1 MKKTE
6 KYFSQR
12 VPVFESVEELE
23 MSLKESQ
30 KVIFRIF
37 IVFAVIVSIL
47 IQVLIEMIYGWGGT
61 GRAIIMIMVRFFI
74 LLHCIRN
81 EINIVS
87 PSIDNTVAIIFMRN
101 VKENRQKFIIYPKGR
116 LPAIAIL
123 DVKID
128 ELRYFKSF
136 WDYKNHEMKDVS
148 ASSSA
153 KKRSIQFLLDRAGWQ
168 KEEIIR
174 GMNLKLDR
182 AFIYLVMLLVTIGAL
197 HVSLFLTIMVSFIP
211 VFIGLNRVNHYD
223 ELNEKWSLEPDCE
236 ISKSSLK
243 NEEAVIYGKVRRE
256 YWDIMIFSKT
266 RSTMILSFEEKVK
279 IENNSFSV
287 RIMGEEQRISF
298 D

>member
-6 KYFSQR
+6 KYFSRR

-61 GRAIIMIMVRFFI
+61 SRSIIMIMVRFFI
-74 LLHCIRN
+74 LLPCIRN

-211 VFIGLNRVNHYD
+211 VFIGLNRVTLYD
-223 ELNEKWSLEPDCE
+223 N
-236 ISKSSLK
+236 
-243 NEEAVIYGKVRRE
+243 
-256 YWDIMIFSKT
+256 
-266 RSTMILSFEEKVK
+266 
-279 IENNSFSV
+279 
-287 RIMGEEQRISF
+287 
-298 D
+298 

>member
-1 MKKTE
+1 
-6 KYFSQR
+6 
-12 VPVFESVEELE
+12 
-23 MSLKESQ
+23 
-30 KVIFRIF
+30 
-37 IVFAVIVSIL
+37 
-47 IQVLIEMIYGWGGT
+47 
-61 GRAIIMIMVRFFI
+61 
-74 LLHCIRN
+74 
-81 EINIVS
+81 
-87 PSIDNTVAIIFMRN
+87 
-101 VKENRQKFIIYPKGR
+101 
-116 LPAIAIL
+116 
-123 DVKID
+123 
-128 ELRYFKSF
+128 
-136 WDYKNHEMKDVS
+136 MKDVS

-243 NEEAVIYGKVRRE
+243 NGEAVIYGKVRRE

>member
-6 KYFSQR
+6 KYFSRR

-101 VKENRQKFIIYPKGR
+101 VKENRQK
-116 LPAIAIL
+116 
-123 DVKID
+123 
-128 ELRYFKSF
+128 S
-136 WDYKNHEMKDVS
+136 
-148 ASSSA
+148 
-153 KKRSIQFLLDRAGWQ
+153 
-168 KEEIIR
+168 
-174 GMNLKLDR
+174 
-182 AFIYLVMLLVTIGAL
+182 
-197 HVSLFLTIMVSFIP
+197 
-211 VFIGLNRVNHYD
+211 
-223 ELNEKWSLEPDCE
+223 
-236 ISKSSLK
+236 
-243 NEEAVIYGKVRRE
+243 
-256 YWDIMIFSKT
+256 
-266 RSTMILSFEEKVK
+266 
-279 IENNSFSV
+279 
-287 RIMGEEQRISF
+287 
-298 D
+298 

>member
-6 KYFSQR
+6 KYFGRR
-12 VPVFESVEELE
+12 VPVLESVEELE

-61 GRAIIMIMVRFFI
+61 NRAIIMIMVRFFI
-74 LLHCIRN
+74 LLLCIRT

-101 VKENRQKFIIYPKGR
+101 VKENRQKFIIYPKWR

-123 DVKID
+123 DAKID
-128 ELRYFKSF
+128 EFRFKSF
-136 WDYKNHEMKDVS
+136 WENKNHEMKDIS

-168 KEEIIR
+168 KEEMIR
-174 GMNLKLDR
+174 EMNLKLDR
-182 AFIYLVMLLVTIGAL
+182 AFIYLVILLVTVGMLYAG
-197 HVSLFLTIMVSFIP
+197 LFLVIMVSFIP
-211 VFIGLNRVNHYD
+211 VFIGLNRVSHYD
-223 ELNEKWSLEPDCE
+223 GLNEKWSLEPDCE
-236 ISKSSLK
+236 MGESSLEG
-243 NEEAVIYGKVRRE
+243 EETVIYGKVRRE

-266 RSTMILSFEEKVK
+266 RSTMILSFEENVK

-287 RIMGEEQRISF
+287 RIMDEEQKISF

>member
-1 MKKTE
+1 M
-6 KYFSQR
+6 
-12 VPVFESVEELE
+12 
-23 MSLKESQ
+23 
-30 KVIFRIF
+30 
-37 IVFAVIVSIL
+37 SIL

-123 DVKID
+123 DVKTD

-236 ISKSSLK
+236 IIKSSLK
-243 NEEAVIYGKVRRE
+243 NGEAVIYGKVRRE

-287 RIMGEEQRISF
+287 QIMGEEQKISF

>member
-6 KYFSQR
+6 KYFGRR

-37 IVFAVIVSIL
+37 IVFAVIMSIL
-47 IQVLIEMIYGWGGT
+47 IQVLIEMIYDWGGT
-61 GRAIIMIMVRFFI
+61 SRAIIMIMVRFFI
-74 LLHCIRN
+74 LLFCIIT

-87 PSIDNTVAIIFMRN
+87 PSIDNTIALIFMRN
-101 VKENRQKFIIYPKGR
+101 IKENRQKFIIYPKWR

-128 ELRYFKSF
+128 EFRFFKSF
-136 WDYKNHEMKDVS
+136 WENKNHEMKDIS

-168 KEEIIR
+168 KEEMIR
-174 GMNLKLDR
+174 EMNLKLDR
-182 AFIYLVMLLVTIGAL
+182 AFIYLVILLVTIGML
-197 HVSLFLTIMVSFIP
+197 HAGLFLVIMVSFIP
-211 VFIGLNRVNHYD
+211 VFIGLNRVSHYD
-223 ELNEKWSLEPDCE
+223 GLNEKWSLEPDCE
-236 ISKSSLK
+236 IGESSL
-243 NEEAVIYGKVRRE
+243 EGGEAVIYGKVRRE

-266 RSTMILSFEEKVK
+266 RSMMILSFEENVK

-287 RIMGEEQRISF
+287 RIMDEDRKISF

>member
-6 KYFSQR
+6 KYFGRR

-23 MSLKESQ
+23 ISLKETQ

-47 IQVLIEMIYGWGGT
+47 IQVLIEMIYGWGGAA
-61 GRAIIMIMVRFFI
+61 RAIIMIIVRFFI
-74 LLHCIRN
+74 LLPCIIT

-87 PSIDNTVAIIFMRN
+87 PSINNTVAIIFMRN
-101 VKENRQKFIIYPKGR
+101 VKENRQKFIIYPKWR

-123 DVKID
+123 DAKID
-128 ELRYFKSF
+128 EFRFFKSF
-136 WDYKNHEMKDVS
+136 CEDKIHEMKDISV
-148 ASSSA
+148 SSSA

-168 KEEIIR
+168 KEEMIR
-174 GMNLKLDR
+174 EMNLKLDR
-182 AFIYLVMLLVTIGAL
+182 AFIYLVILLVTIGML
-197 HVSLFLTIMVSFIP
+197 HVGLFLVIMVSFIL
-211 VFIGLNRVNHYD
+211 VFIGLNRVSHYD
-223 ELNEKWSLEPDCE
+223 KLNEKWSLEPACE
-236 ISKSSLK
+236 IGESSL
-243 NEEAVIYGKVRRE
+243 EGGETVIYGKVRRE

-266 RSTMILSFEEKVK
+266 RSTMILSFEENVK

-287 RIMGEEQRISF
+287 RIMDEEQKISF